1 MSLEQTG
8 IIAVPELEVVRRAK
22 RDASRFCPSN
32 DFAGR
37 SRTLLDSREQ
47 PTLYTARLEQGSRNK
62 RTFPTPVAPLAQ
74 RILRGLPRDG
84 EMVFPGL
91 TSRKRMIANIRR
103 AGGPDKFIFNV
114 LRHTA
119 STFLQNAGHSQWERD
134 LILNH
139 VGCGTTSDY
148 SHGHALALKGE
159 LLREWADHIQGL
171 VTPAG
176 AVRLR

>member
-1 MSLEQTG
+1 MWIDRVDRQICQTFAASPAEPG
-8 IIAVPELEVVRRAK
+8 EL
-22 RDASRFCPSN
+22 
-32 DFAGR
+32 
-37 SRTLLDSREQ
+37 
-47 PTLYTARLEQGSRNK
+47 
-62 RTFPTPVAPLAQ
+62 PL
-74 RILRGLPRDG
+74 G
-84 EMVFPGL
+84 F
-91 TSRKRMIANIRR
+91 RR
-103 AGGPDKFIFNV
+103 AGGPDKFLFNV